1 MRFTIF
7 KLLSGRKPRLREF
20 DPVTIQRVG
29 EGSNL
34 VKLIAETQVA
44 ARKCQYYAGNAVD
57 QEIASFFDA
66 EAKKLTRG
74 ARTLQDYYE
83 SMTQE

>member
-1 MRFTIF
+1 MLQKVF
-7 KLLSGRKPRLREF
+7 KLLAVQKPLLREF
-20 DPVTIQRVG
+20 DPATIQRIE
-29 EGSNL
+29 EGS
-34 VKLIAETQVA
+34 KLMKIISETQVA

-57 QEIASFFDA
+57 QEVAKFFDT
-66 EAKKLTRG
+66 EAQKLTKA

>member
-1 MRFTIF
+1 MRFAVF
-7 KLLSGRKPRLREF
+7 KLLSGRRPRLREF